1 MLLGYVKVKNVFF
14 IYCLRGSLY
23 WKRSNFDFIFFL
35 KCKIV
40 YFFYLF
46 LGLMVIKSI
55 WGLLW
60 II

>member
-23 WKRSNFDFIFFL
+23 WKEEISL

-46 LGLMVIKSI
+46 LGLIVIKSI